1 MDLLLFGSPG
11 TVVETGRLERLA
23 FNAAFDELG
32 LGLYWNV
39 ATYCKLTGLASGPE
53 SLTTLVGEEWAT
65 GLVEEVLECKLKHL
79 STYLEGGIEA
89 REGVLDTIALCK
101 QEGIRLGWVTDRPKE
116 YVQLILEATNDLSG
130 DMFDRIFTAEQLPA
144 RKPDPRVYPFVLGQF
159 GCSTDS
165 VVAVEDS
172 SLNQSSALIA
182 DIQCYL
188 FPGEYS
194 SVEHDILLT
203 RNLMTTV
210 DMANRSWMCGTGETQ
225 IAPRQP
231 PVTRRV

>member
-53 SLTTLVGEEWAT
+53 SLTTLVGEECAT

-116 YVQLILEATNDLSG
+116 YVQLILEATNDLSE
-130 DMFDRIFTAEQLPA
+130 DMFDR
-144 RKPDPRVYPFVLGQF
+144 
-159 GCSTDS
+159 

-188 FPGEYS
+188 FPGEYT

-210 DMANRSWMCGTGETQ
+210 DMAHRSWMCGTSETQ
-225 IAPRQP
+225 IAPSQP
-231 PVTRRV
+231 PVARRV